1 MSNSKRTQAA
11 VPSTRNVQG
20 AIPHNEVVGV
30 HGALSKFTLAF
41 LLLTAARSREV
52 CTARWDVIDLDRAI
66 LRFPQ
71 WKDRSTARVLPLS
84 SQALAVLNNARALNG
99 GEGDHVSPR

>member
-1 MSNSKRTQAA
+1 MSNSKKTQAA

-20 AIPHNEVVGV
+20 AIPHNEIVGV
-30 HGALSKFTLAF
+30 LGASTKFALEF
-41 LLLTAARSREV
+41 LILTAARSREV
-52 CTARWDVIDLDRAI
+52 CAACWDDIDLDRAI
-66 LRFPQ
+66 LRFSH
-71 WKDRSTARVLPLS
+71 WKDRSTPMVLPLS

>member
-30 HGALSKFTLAF
+30 HGASIKFTLAF
-41 LLLTAARSREV
+41 LVLTAARSREV
-52 CTARWDVIDLDRAI
+52 CVARWEDIDLDPAV
-66 LRFPQ
+66 LSFSH
-71 WKDRSTARVLPLS
+71 WKDRSMARVLPLS
-84 SQALAVLNNARALNG
+84 SQALAVLDNARALNG